1 MGKIFIRQKVPN
13 FHFFLTEKVICYYG
27 TWSVW
32 RNGLGRF
39 EVNDIDPT
47 ICTHIIYTFFGVT
60 AAGGVKYLDPYL
72 DLVDN
77 YGKGINL
84 SVKPFFPHTR
94 SHSKSITSSCLMI
107 DYRLHPEIHRV
118 EINQS
123 RC

>member
-1 MGKIFIRQKVPN
+1 MIIS
-13 FHFFLTEKVICYYG
+13 EKVVCYYG

-39 EVNDIDPT
+39 EVTDIDPT

-60 AAGGVKYLDPYL
+60 AGGGVEHLDPYL

-84 SVKPFFPHTR
+84 FLTLNPKNHL
-94 SHSKSITSSCLMI
+94 HLHHGLMI
-107 DYRLHPEIHRV
+107 DYRLHPKIHWV
-118 EINQS
+118 KVPKPECKIIS
-123 RC
+123 RFWWMESWK